1 MEQINTVLNKMMH
14 ALIFIGSIIIY
25 IHMVYKV
32 SYFFN
37 LENSEL
43 IIMWQK
49 WLECHFTELA
59 IVEMQ
64 VISNFNG
71 KNYIFILN

>member
-1 MEQINTVLNKMMH
+1 MEQINTALNKMMH
-14 ALIFIGSIIIY
+14 ALIFIGYIIIY
-25 IHMVYKV
+25 IYKV

-64 VISNFNG
+64 LNSNFNRN
-71 KNYIFILN
+71 NYIFILN